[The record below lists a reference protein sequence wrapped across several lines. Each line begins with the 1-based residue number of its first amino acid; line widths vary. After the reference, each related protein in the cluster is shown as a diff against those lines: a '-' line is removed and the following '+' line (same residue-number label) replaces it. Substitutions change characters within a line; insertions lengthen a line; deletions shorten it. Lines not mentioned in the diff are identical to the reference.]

1 MAMGGGPGPV
11 NWVIGRIARSTSMPG
26 WDDFPVRDELAD
38 HYGVPAVV
46 DNDAN
51 LLGLGAQRQV
61 YPEAYL
67 VLLMK
72 VGTGI
77 GASVVLDRELLRG
90 SESAEGDIGHAPRSS
105 ESWRFAA
112 AAIPGCLAATASGR
126 VMVRDLRRLGHPTQ
140 HDPGRG
146 GARPRW

>member
-1 MAMGGGPGPV
+1 MEREFDRLLERSRRAVESARDGDGGPGPV
-11 NWVIGRIARSTSMPG
+11 NWVIGRIARSTSRPG
-26 WDDFPVRDELAD
+26 WNDFHVRDELAD

-51 LLGLGAQRQV
+51 LLGLGEQRQV

-90 SESAEGDIGHAPRSS
+90 SESAEG
-105 ESWRFAA
+105 
-112 AAIPGCLAATASGR
+112 
-126 VMVRDLRRLGHPTQ
+126 
-140 HDPGRG
+140 
-146 GARPRW
+146 